1 MADPA
6 NDARFDFDFE
16 SAEAI
21 PTVPAEIATVVMSTA
36 AIFFFVDI
44 DMSPVPFVMSK
55 SHFPTCEY

>member
-1 MADPA
+1 LTAEPEIER
-6 NDARFDFDFE
+6 RFVFE

-36 AIFFFVDI
+36 AIFFLVDI

-55 SHFPTCEY
+55 S